1 MTKRASRVCRK
12 TTETGVEVS
21 LSLDGSGVCEVKT
34 GIPFMDHMLSLFAK
48 HGLFD
53 LEIAATGDLDVD
65 DHHLV
70 EDLGIC
76 LGQSLKEAVGGK
88 EGIRRYGHA
97 VVPMDEALADVS
109 VDLSGRPFFVYDVTC
124 RAKKIKDF
132 EISLVPEFLRAF
144 AFSACMNLHV
154 GLRYGSNSHHIL
166 EAVFKAAGRAVGAAV
181 GIDNRI
187 KGVLSTKGSLSD

>member
-1 MTKRASRVCRK
+1 MMRKRASKVRRK
-12 TTETGVEVS
+12 TTETEVQLL
-21 LSLDGSGVCEVKT
+21 LSIDGSGEAAVKT
-34 GIPFMDHMLSLFAK
+34 GIPFMDHMLALFAK

-53 LEIAATGDLDVD
+53 LEIEGTGDLEVD

-76 LGQSLKEAVGGK
+76 LGQSLKEALGDK

-97 VVPMDEALADVS
+97 VVPMDEALAEAS
-109 VDLSGRPFFVYDVTC
+109 VDLSGRPFFVYNVSC
-124 RAKKIKDF
+124 RAKKIKNF
-132 EISLVPEFLRAF
+132 EIALVPEFLRAF

-166 EAVFKAAGRAVGAAV
+166 EAVFKAVGRAVGAAV
-181 GIDNRI
+181 RIDSRI
-187 KGVLSTKGSLSD
+187 KGVLSTKGSL